1 MKTSGRRALVAL
13 LAFVCAAGC
22 SGKPSAGPSP
32 SASGAGPSAS
42 GGAAASTLWIISGSA
57 LTRLRAADPDGATTR
72 AAFDSPDAF
81 VVISGPGWPVPAG
94 WSSTP
99 TAGFTSYESLRAA
112 LTGGTLDPRIKAVL
126 YDDEHWDLTPILE
139 QREPVHYDQ
148 LAAQLAHQHHL
159 MFIATPAI
167 NLVNVLTPIAG
178 SGAGGNRYQAFLDL
192 GLAGQIART
201 ADVLGVQAQG
211 AEADISLFSSFVQA
225 AAAQARKA
233 NPAVKVVAGIS
244 TNASGNAATAAAM
257 DQAAAS
263 VHKDVDGYWLNDPEA
278 STACPTCIGPF
289 PQVALAA
296 VKGL

>member
-1 MKTSGRRALVAL
+1 MKTSGRRALAAL
-13 LAFVCAAGC
+13 LALVCAAGC
-22 SGKPSAGPSP
+22 SGKPSPGPTP
-32 SASGAGPSAS
+32 SASGAGPSGS
-42 GGAAASTLWIISGSA
+42 GTAAGTLWIVSGSA

-72 AAFDSPDAF
+72 AAFDSPDTF
-81 VVISGPGWPVPAG
+81 VLAGGPDWPVPAG
-94 WSSTP
+94 WTSTP
-99 TAGFTSYESLRAA
+99 TASFTSYASLRSA

-126 YDDEHWDLTPILE
+126 YDNEHWDLTPILE
-139 QREPVHYDQ
+139 QREPARYDQ

-159 MFIATPAI
+159 LFIATPAI

-201 ADVLGVQAQG
+201 ADVIDVQSQS
-211 AEADISLFSSFVQA
+211 AEADINLFSSFVQA

-233 NPAVKVVAGIS
+233 NPAVKVLAGIS
-244 TNASGNAATAAAM
+244 TNASGDAATAAAM

-263 VHKDVDGYWLNDPEA
+263 VRKDVDGYWLNDPEA
-278 STACPTCIGPF
+278 STACPACVGPF
-289 PQVALAA
+289 PQVALDA

>member
-1 MKTSGRRALVAL
+1 MKTRGRRALAAP

-22 SGKPSAGPSP
+22 SGKPSPGPSP
-32 SASGAGPSAS
+32 FTSGAGPSAS
-42 GGAAASTLWIISGSA
+42 GGAAAGTVWIVSGSA
-57 LTRLRAADPDGATTR
+57 LTRLRAADPGGATTR

-81 VVISGPGWPVPAG
+81 VITSGPGRPVPAG

-99 TAGFTSYESLRAA
+99 TASFTSYESLRATLA
-112 LTGGTLDPRIKAVL
+112 GGTLDPRIKAVF
-126 YDDEHWDLTPILE
+126 YDNEHWDLTPILE
-139 QREPVHYDQ
+139 QREPVRYDQ

-159 MFIATPAI
+159 LFIATPAI

-178 SGAGGNRYQAFLDL
+178 SGVGGNRYQAFLDL
-192 GLAGQIART
+192 GLAGQAART
-201 ADVLGVQAQG
+201 ADVLDVQAQG

-244 TNASGNAATAAAM
+244 TNASGDPATATAM

-263 VHKDVDGYWLNDPEA
+263 VRDDVDGYWLNDPEA
-278 STACPTCIGPF
+278 STACPTCVGPF

-296 VKGL
+296 VEGL

>member
-13 LAFVCAAGC
+13 LALMCAAGC
-22 SGKPSAGPSP
+22 SGKSSRGLRPST
-32 SASGAGPSAS
+32 SGAGPSRS
-42 GGAAASTLWIISGSA
+42 GAAAAGTVWIVSGSA
-57 LTRLRAADPDGATTR
+57 LTRLRAADPDGAVTR

-81 VVISGPGWPVPAG
+81 VVTSGSDWSVPAG

-99 TAGFTSYESLRAA
+99 TASFTSYESLRSAIA
-112 LTGGTLDPRIKAVL
+112 GGTLDPRIKAVL
-126 YDDEHWDLTPILE
+126 YDNEHWDPTPILE

-159 MFIATPAI
+159 LFIATPAI

-192 GLAGQIART
+192 GLVGEIART
-201 ADVLGVQAQG
+201 ADVLDIQAQG

-233 NPAVKVVAGIS
+233 NPGVKVLAGIS

-263 VHKDVDGYWLNDPEA
+263 VRKDVDGYWLNDPEA
-278 STACPTCIGPF
+278 STACPTCVGPF